1 MERQG
6 DITIGDFWNIKNV
19 NEAFE
24 DKLGVSSI
32 IINSEKGKKIFETV
46 KNEFDIIECSLNDIN
61 QKNLNSPS
69 PKPVHYEEFQRL
81 IAEKGF
87 EYCLKKYGS
96 MKMLEKIRRA
106 LSPVKQRLKIMIRH

>member
-1 MERQG
+1 MTSG
-6 DITIGDFWNIKNV
+6 GLAAVSSSFFAALYS
-19 NEAFE
+19 AFE
-24 DKLGVSSI
+24 DKLGVSSV

-106 LSPVKQRLKIMIRH
+106 LSPIKQRLKNMIRH